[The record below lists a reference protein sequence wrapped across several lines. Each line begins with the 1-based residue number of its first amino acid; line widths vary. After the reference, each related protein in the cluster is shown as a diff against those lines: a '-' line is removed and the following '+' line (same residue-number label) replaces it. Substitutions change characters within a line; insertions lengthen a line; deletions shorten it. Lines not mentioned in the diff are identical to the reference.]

1 MRFMVLHCS
10 IITIKRPLRAWYC
23 FIILKSRLKYGETL
37 TSFFLVS
44 SRCMIKQAN
53 TQAAICCGK
62 FRGRRFTQTRYNE
75 QHEEMNVDGVNIMPR
90 VTISAQM
97 KKGHFF

>member
-37 TSFFLVS
+37 TSFFSVS
-44 SRCMIKQAN
+44 SRCMIEQAN
-53 TQAAICCGK
+53 TQAAKSETGEMHHCL
-62 FRGRRFTQTRYNE
+62 RGVDAPAFWTGILIKITVGRPSMRFKECLR
-75 QHEEMNVDGVNIMPR
+75 M
-90 VTISAQM
+90 
-97 KKGHFF
+97 